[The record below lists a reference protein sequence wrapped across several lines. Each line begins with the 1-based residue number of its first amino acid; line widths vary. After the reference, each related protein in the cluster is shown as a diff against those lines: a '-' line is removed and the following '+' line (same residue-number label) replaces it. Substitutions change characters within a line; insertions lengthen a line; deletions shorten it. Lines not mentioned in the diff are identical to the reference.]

1 MMQCAM
7 QVMFRCMQ
15 YYNTLKLKLQRGK
28 GIAGSADN
36 RCNVQC
42 LQWKVPLYNA
52 HSILQYCK
60 VLLKEVA
67 LQGLLTTGA
76 MCNVY
81 ILENTMLYCK
91 LQRGKV
97 ELQGLLTTGA
107 ICNVLQSIAQRGKG
121 IAMCNVYISKYHKV
135 QLLYCKLQRGNVELQ
150 GLLTTDAMCNVNNF
164 LMFRCVQYVLAE
176 IAKSQR
182 NCRVC

>member
-1 MMQCAM
+1 
-7 QVMFRCMQ
+7 MQ

-28 GIAGSADN
+28 GIAGFADN

-76 MCNVY
+76 
-81 ILENTMLYCK
+81 
-91 LQRGKV
+91 
-97 ELQGLLTTGA
+97 

-135 QLLYCKLQRGNVELQ
+135 QLPYCKLQRGNVELQ
-150 GLLTTDAMCNVNNF
+150 GLLTTGAINF
-164 LMFRCVQYVLAE
+164 KATDIFTALGLEHVLANLTMS
-176 IAKSQR
+176 IIIIIIIIIMNMTTSMMIIMII
-182 NCRVC
+182 NILIF